1 MTQTG
6 VTLSLILIGPGV
18 IFGVFAV
25 LFAVKKDSVCR
36 WVGGF
41 NFFTPAQQ
49 ARYDQTA
56 IARDYSRLMGAWSMG
71 AFVFSALCLWLAW
84 WAFGTALALFLISV
98 VKVSHIDAEKAFEK
112 YKIKQ

>member
-1 MTQTG
+1 
-6 VTLSLILIGPGV
+6 
-18 IFGVFAV
+18 
-25 LFAVKKDSVCR
+25 
-36 WVGGF
+36 
-41 NFFTPAQQ
+41 
-49 ARYDQTA
+49 
-56 IARDYSRLMGAWSMG
+56 MG